1 MPAWCTDCRARGAGF
16 PAKQNAAA
24 GECRSSSTAS
34 RNRGARAAA
43 WNVRAYYAVKYL
55 LIGGILAALLATAF
69 A

>member
-1 MPAWCTDCRARGAGF
+1 MPR
-16 PAKQNAAA
+16 PANAKIFID
-24 GECRSSSTAS
+24 GQPFS
-34 RNRGARAAA
+34 RREVG